1 VNTAQRLSLLLLV
14 LIEFVS
20 RSGSPI
26 AVNPDAVEA
35 VFERPGH
42 HSEIRLLSG
51 ALVELA
57 NSYEDVVRKLRGA

>member
-1 VNTAQRLSLLLLV
+1 MNTAQRLSLLLLV

>member
-1 VNTAQRLSLLLLV
+1 MNTAQHLSLLLLV

>member
-1 VNTAQRLSLLLLV
+1 VNAIQRLSLLLLV
-14 LIEFVS
+14 LVEFVA
-20 RSGSPI
+20 RSGAPV

-42 HSEIRLLSG
+42 HADIRLLSG

>member
-1 VNTAQRLSLLLLV
+1 MRLTDLLLLV

-20 RSGSPI
+20 RTGSPV

-35 VFERPGH
+35 VFERPGG
-42 HSEIRLLSG
+42 HSEIRTLSG
-51 ALVELA
+51 ALVELS

>member
-1 VNTAQRLSLLLLV
+1 MNTAQRLSLLLLV

-26 AVNPDAVEA
+26 DVNPDAVEA